1 MDSSGLKGPQ
11 NKDFFDFNREV
22 LLEHWAVLT
31 LLFHS
36 HSLKLG
42 RIGDDSE
49 SVGVRACTGLQC
61 GPIVFIKSKRF
72 N

>member
-1 MDSSGLKGPQ
+1 M
-11 NKDFFDFNREV
+11 
-22 LLEHWAVLT
+22 LT

-61 GPIVFIKSKRF
+61 GPIVFIKSRKVQKVPETGLCLYVSRLLEL
-72 N
+72 

>member
-1 MDSSGLKGPQ
+1 M
-11 NKDFFDFNREV
+11 
-22 LLEHWAVLT
+22 LT

-61 GPIVFIKSKRF
+61 GPIVFIKSKKFKKFQKLDSVYMFPASLSSRL
-72 N
+72 